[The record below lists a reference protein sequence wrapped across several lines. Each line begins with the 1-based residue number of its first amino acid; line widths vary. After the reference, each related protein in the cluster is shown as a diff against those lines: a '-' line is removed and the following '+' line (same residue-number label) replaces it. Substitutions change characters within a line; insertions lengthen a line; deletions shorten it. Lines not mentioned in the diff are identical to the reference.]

1 MFIIPIKEGSPVA
14 LPAIH
19 AEAGKAFRVM
29 LVGVPEDADAVNL
42 TLAGS
47 CVGHDAVS
55 ADPVPGGEWKAI
67 IPDAHFLSA
76 GSGTYKVAA
85 TCGESSIPLGSGTV
99 FVS

>member
-14 LPAIH
+14 LPALN
-19 AEAGKAFRVM
+19 AEVGKVFRVR
-29 LVGVPEDADAVNL
+29 LVGVPEDADAVSL
-42 TLAGS
+42 SLLGT

-55 ADPVPGGEWKAI
+55 AAPVPGGEWKAV
-67 IPDAHFLSA
+67 IPAAHFLSP